1 MTRVHCSEAPP
12 RDPARTRRVIVLGS
26 AGSIGTQT
34 LDAIDHLNRLHAGG
48 RFPHRCEVVGLATG
62 TNAEAMLAQAA
73 RYGVRDV
80 AVADAAC
87 GAAPRGVGM
96 RVGPDAAERLVREV
110 GCDLVVGAIV
120 GVAGLPAVLAAL
132 ECGTDVALANKET
145 LVAAGSL
152 VVPLA
157 AARGARILPV
167 DSEHAGV
174 WQCLL
179 SCAGPDYAPPMPAPA
194 DVSKVILTAS
204 GGAFRGRSLDEVRDA
219 TPEQA
224 LAHPTWDM
232 GAKVTVDC
240 ATLVNKALELI
251 EAHWLFGLGADRLD
265 AVIHPTSTVHA
276 LVEMGDGSV
285 VAQLG
290 APDMRTPIVRALAF
304 PHRCPEPLARLDL
317 LALGSL
323 EFRPIEGP
331 WRTAIDLGLRAI
343 RAGGDAGAVFNAANE
358 AAVRAFLDGRI
369 GFGRILEVVGDV
381 CGTHEPSPVRTAGD
395 VLDADRAA
403 RSRAESLIRSSGG
416 SRR

>member
-1 MTRVHCSEAPP
+1 
-12 RDPARTRRVIVLGS
+12 
-26 AGSIGTQT
+26 
-34 LDAIDHLNRLHAGG
+34 
-48 RFPHRCEVVGLATG
+48 
-62 TNAEAMLAQAA
+62 MLAQAA
-73 RYGVRDV
+73 RYGVRDA
-80 AVADAAC
+80 AVADASCEAESP
-87 GAAPRGVGM
+87 AVGV

-132 ECGTDVALANKET
+132 ERGTDVALANKET

-174 WQCLL
+174 WQCLQ
-179 SCAGPDYAPPMPAPA
+179 SCAEPDYAPPMPAPA
-194 DVSKVILTAS
+194 DVAKVTLTAS
-204 GGAFRGRSLDEVRDA
+204 GGAFRGRTLDDVRNA
-219 TPEQA
+219 TPEEA

-232 GAKVTVDC
+232 GAKVTVDS

-304 PHRCPEPLARLDL
+304 PNRCPEPLARLDL

-323 EFRPIEGP
+323 EFRPIAGP
-331 WRTAIDLGLRAI
+331 WRKAIDLGLRAI
-343 RAGGDAGAVFNAANE
+343 RVGGDAGAVFNAANE
-358 AAVRAFLDGRI
+358 AAVRAFLDRRI
-369 GFGRILEVVGDV
+369 PFGRILEVVEAI
-381 CGTHEPSPVRTAGD
+381 CSSHEASPVRAVDD

-403 RSRAESLIRSSGG
+403 RSRAEALIRAGGG
-416 SRR
+416 SQR